1 MEPQTK
7 GNTQVNRER
16 ESERVCVCVCV
27 STSVCINLS
36 GLAFPDK
43 RLYDD
48 LEYFPLKLNAISND
62 INLVDFFLDAS
73 MLSHILSFSLFSL
86 LHLKLILRKSS
97 WSLYTL

>member
-7 GNTQVNRER
+7 GNTQVNRQRER
-16 ESERVCVCVCV
+16 ESVCVCV

-43 RLYDD
+43 RLYDG